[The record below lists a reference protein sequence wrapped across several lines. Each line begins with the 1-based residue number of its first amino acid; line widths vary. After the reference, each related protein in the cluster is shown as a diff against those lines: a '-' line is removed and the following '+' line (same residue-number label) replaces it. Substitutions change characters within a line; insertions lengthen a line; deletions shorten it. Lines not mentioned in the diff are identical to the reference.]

1 MQDIVNYVTTP
12 DIFSTVTHF
21 MVKYRD
27 YQMQGHDP
35 NLGHK
40 KLMMG
45 SKLLKWS
52 LHLRKIC
59 WVAQNVML

>member
-1 MQDIVNYVTTP
+1 MQDIVNYVTAP
-12 DIFSTVTHF
+12 DIFSTVTLF

-40 KLMMG
+40 KLMG
-45 SKLLKWS
+45 SKLQK
-52 LHLRKIC
+52 
-59 WVAQNVML
+59 

>member
-1 MQDIVNYVTTP
+1 MKDVVNYVTEP
-12 DIFSTVTHF
+12 DIFSTVTLF

-35 NLGHK
+35 NLGHN

-45 SKLLKWS
+45 SKLPK
-52 LHLRKIC
+52 
-59 WVAQNVML
+59 